1 MKSDQYTV
9 NKSKRLHSAY
19 SAVKVR
25 SIKSGAKKPSNRFGD
40 VTSFMSDANVTA
52 LRKNVNRGASDLQ
65 LAQLVDADASNDQ
78 SFPAFLAL

>member
-1 MKSDQYTV
+1 
-9 NKSKRLHSAY
+9 
-19 SAVKVR
+19 
-25 SIKSGAKKPSNRFGD
+25 
-40 VTSFMSDANVTA
+40 MSDANVTA